1 MKIYSLR
8 VSLFQCF
15 KDSIL
20 IKMIWIFFI
29 IKRIRLKNKIVFLIN
44 IILSRNEISNAYP
57 LREGGWVWLIHAPI
71 PST

>member
-1 MKIYSLR
+1 MPIFMKIYSLR

-57 LREGGWVWLIHAPI
+57 LREGGCV
-71 PST
+71 